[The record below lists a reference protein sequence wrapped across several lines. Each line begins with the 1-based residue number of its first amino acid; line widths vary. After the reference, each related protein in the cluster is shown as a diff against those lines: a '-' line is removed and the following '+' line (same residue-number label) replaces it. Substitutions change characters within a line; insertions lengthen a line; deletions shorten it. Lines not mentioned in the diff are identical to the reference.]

1 MKYFND
7 IQAPKL
13 IEPGARYFFY
23 NTLKNINMK
32 KSALQELSLNVFY
45 LALFISILGIFLVYK
60 YKTKLTPEEIKK
72 KRDDQRVYLIN
83 KMKDLSYKEQVKQN
97 KLITNL
103 PKFESDFV
111 LMHKNYSYQ
120 ELNL

>member
-1 MKYFND
+1 MNYFNQ

-13 IEPGARYFFY
+13 VEPGARYFFY
-23 NTLKNINMK
+23 NTLKNINLK
-32 KSALQELSLNVFY
+32 KVNLREISLNVFY
-45 LALFISILGIFLVYK
+45 LALFISILGLFLVYK

-72 KRDDQRVYLIN
+72 KKDDQRVYLIN
-83 KMKDLSYKEQVKQN
+83 KMKDLSYKEQLRHN

-111 LMHKNYSYQ
+111 LMHKNYY
-120 ELNL
+120 NV

>member
-13 IEPGARYFFY
+13 VEPGARYFFY
-23 NTLKNINMK
+23 NTLKNINIK
-32 KSALQELSLNVFY
+32 KSAMQEISLNVFY
-45 LALFISILGIFLVYK
+45 FALFVSILGIFLVYK

-111 LMHKNYSYQ
+111 LMHKNYY
-120 ELNL
+120 NV

>member
-1 MKYFND
+1 M
-7 IQAPKL
+7 
-13 IEPGARYFFY
+13 
-23 NTLKNINMK
+23 
-32 KSALQELSLNVFY
+32 
-45 LALFISILGIFLVYK
+45 VYK

-111 LMHKNYSYQ
+111 LMHKNYY
-120 ELNL
+120 NV